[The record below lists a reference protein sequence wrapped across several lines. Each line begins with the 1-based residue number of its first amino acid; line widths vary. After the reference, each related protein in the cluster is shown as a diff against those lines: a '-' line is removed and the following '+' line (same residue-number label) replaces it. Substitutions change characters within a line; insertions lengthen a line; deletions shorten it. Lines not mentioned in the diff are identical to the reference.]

1 MFDQLQLALVITKRE
16 VKDQFRDWRILF
28 PILGLTVF
36 FPFLMNFTAQQIL
49 NFVEEYGATII
60 ADRLVPFLLMIV
72 GFFPISVSLVIAL
85 ESFVGEKERRSIEP
99 LLNTPLEN
107 WQLYLGKLLAVV
119 VPPLMASYLG
129 MSVYLS
135 GLLLKSIEIPPLP
148 TLIQIFALTTVQA
161 VMMVAAAVVISSQA
175 TSTRAANLLASFII
189 IPVALLIQGESIM
202 MFWGT
207 NDMLWW
213 AVFGLFV
220 LTILLVRVGLA
231 RFNREELLGRELDIL
246 NLRWIFRTFLDKFK
260 GDAKNVKEWFLL
272 EIPKSL
278 SSIKTPVLISI
289 FLAVAGFLIGTTQ
302 VNKFSVKLDSA
313 GFEYLNEQL
322 TQLMKLWPLFS
333 IGPVLSI
340 WWQNVRA
347 MLIALV
353 LGVFTLGVMGTIPLI
368 FSVGVAGYLMGL
380 LNLNGVPVT
389 IYLLFILPHGLL
401 EIPAVIIATAS
412 ILKGGALIAKPDTE
426 KAVGEILLGSL
437 AEWIRIMLGVVIPL
451 LLVAAAVEVWI
462 TPRFV
467 LWLVK

>member
-16 VKDQFRDWRILF
+16 VRDQFRDWRILF
-28 PILGLTVF
+28 PIFGLTVF

-135 GLLLKSIEIPPLP
+135 GLILKSIEIPPFP
-148 TLIQIFALTTVQA
+148 TLLQIFALTTVQA

-231 RFNREELLGRELDIL
+231 RFNREELLGRELDVL
-246 NLRWIFRTFLDKFK
+246 NVRWIFRTFLDKFK
-260 GDAKNVKEWFLL
+260 GDAKNVREWFLL
-272 EIPKSL
+272 ELPKSL
-278 SSIKTPVLISI
+278 VSIKTPVLISI

-302 VNKFSVKLDSA
+302 VDKFSVKLDSA

-322 TQLMKLWPLFS
+322 TQLLNFWPLFS

-347 MLIALV
+347 MLIAMV
-353 LGVFTLGVMGTIPLI
+353 LGVFTLGVMGTLPLI

-437 AEWIRIMLGVVIPL
+437 AEWIKIMLGVVIPL

>member
-1 MFDQLQLALVITKRE
+1 MFDQLQLALVITRRE

-49 NFVEEYGATII
+49 NFVEQYGATII

-129 MSVYLS
+129 MAVYLT
-135 GLLLKSIEIPPLP
+135 GLITKGIEIPPFP
-148 TLIQIFALTTVQA
+148 TLFQIFALTTVQA

-220 LTILLVRVGLA
+220 LSILLVRVGLA

-246 NLRWIFRTFLDKFK
+246 NVRWIIKTFLDSFR
-260 GDAKNVKEWFLL
+260 GEAKNVREWFFI

-278 SSIKTPVLISI
+278 AAIKLPILIAV
-289 FLAVAGFLIGTTQ
+289 FLSVAGFFVGISQ
-302 VNKFSVKLDSA
+302 VEKFAVQLDSA
-313 GFEYLNEQL
+313 GFEYLNDQL
-322 TQLMKLWPLFS
+322 TQLMKFWPLFS
-333 IGPVLSI
+333 FGPVFSI

-353 LGVFTLGVMGTIPLI
+353 LGIFTLGVMGTLPLI

-389 IYLLFILPHGLL
+389 IYLLFLLPHGIL

-412 ILKGGALIAKPDTE
+412 ILRGGALVAKPDSE
-426 KAVGEILLGSL
+426 KAVGEILLSSL
-437 AEWIRIMLGVVIPL
+437 AEWIKIMLGLVIPL
-451 LLVAAAVEVWI
+451 LFVAAAVEVWI